1 MSLFK
6 DKDEKLLAKE
16 KENNAPETPG
26 YMTQDDLAKQMEVD
40 KTAMLADLSHQ
51 LEEARNKITHLEIT
65 NRNLTER
72 MMRGEAARDAMRELL
87 MQIWK
92 DR

>member
-6 DKDEKLLAKE
+6 DKDEKLLA

-26 YMTQDDLAKQMEVD
+26 YMTQDDLAKKTEVD

>member
-1 MSLFK
+1 MTDRLF
-6 DKDEKLLAKE
+6 DKKE
-16 KENNAPETPG
+16 DNKTPG
-26 YMTQDDLAKQMEVD
+26 YMTQEDLAKQQAID
-40 KTAMLADLSHQ
+40 QTALLADISRQ
-51 LEEARNKITHLEIT
+51 LEEARNKITHLENT